1 MKCTLSPLVRFFA
14 VLLVA
19 TPAWAQTEAMP
30 ADSVQITDIV
40 VGTGDPVE
48 LGTRVKVHYTGWL
61 MDGTQFDSSRT
72 TDSPFEFSVGAR
84 EVIRGWDIGVQGMR
98 VGGKRELVIPAD
110 MAYGKRGYPG
120 AIPPNSPLKFEI
132 EVLDINLNVAIFV
145 DTAGV
150 AKLVARGV
158 PVIDLRR
165 PSEWAETGII
175 EGSKL
180 ITAFLENKNFS
191 PDFLRTLKATV
202 AKTDEF
208 IMIDSNGRRSSY
220 LAEVLADRKG
230 YTNIFNAKDGIE
242 GWQKAGLPLVPVQP

>member
-1 MKCTLSPLVRFFA
+1 MIAQFLRISLTAFA
-14 VLLVA
+14 LAALFGVNAVVVNAAEKVKIKDL
-19 TPAWAQTEAMP
+19 
-30 ADSVQITDIV
+30 V
-40 VGTGDPVE
+40 VGTGDEAV
-48 LGTRVKVHYTGWL
+48 LHSQVKVHYTGWL

-72 TDSPFEFSVGAR
+72 TDTPFEFSVGAH

-98 VGGKRELVIPAD
+98 VGGKRELLIPAEL
-110 MAYGKRGYPG
+110 AYGKRGYPG
-120 AIPPNSPLKFEI
+120 AIPPDSPLKFEI
-132 EVLDINLNVAIFV
+132 EVLDINLNVAVFV
-145 DTAGV
+145 DTQGV

-165 PSEWAETGII
+165 PSEWAETGVI

-180 ITAFLENKNFS
+180 NTAFLENKNFS
-191 PDFLRTLKATV
+191 PDFLRDLKDMV

-220 LAEVLADRKG
+220 LAGVLADRKG
-230 YTNIFNAKDGIE
+230 YTSIYNAKDGIE